1 MKKKG
6 KPKIVHPARK
16 LVFGILLALI
26 LTGVLWM
33 ILLIINIMSTQ
44 QFVNLINYYSTSGE
58 ENNKNSDKR
67 FDGILG
73 TCDEIARDID
83 EAVKEYYDQ
92 WQCKVDLSSRAC
104 FEMVSEQ
111 GDAAIGKLGQGAI
124 IKVEDGEVILSDG
137 IRSGIRNY
145 PEIAEQPAG
154 RLDYITPTMSGN
166 RIDTLFFSRIKGPY
180 YYVEIVDGREMLKY
194 LDKYVNYDEIFAGI
208 ENAYGVM
215 LYIVCPDRENSRYF
229 YNLNGDLIYYYGKA
243 YEDRGIDTNN
253 TEDYKF
259 PASREELL
267 ALDGE
272 MTPGGDMALSYIVR
286 EVPSLDAVLIVVAD
300 SMDAFSKAIDET
312 AAGVMV
318 ILILTITFVVW
329 AVSVYKE
336 MTQGLI
342 TDKKKEMYAPGR
354 MRIIALSCG
363 VLGAIIVFGASVF
376 FRSLN
381 NIFLQITD
389 NQDKLSVIDERI
401 SNNADYLEK
410 RINSRRSLY
419 LDYAK
424 RTAELI
430 EKNPQ
435 LNNKEDLQAINKIIG
450 AEYIILFDSEGR
462 QTGTSS
468 DYINMEL
475 GREDADHPVSSAD
488 FRRLL
493 KGVPGIAHS
502 AFKDEVTGR
511 VLEQYGVRM
520 KEGATGKYG
529 ALIIAVE
536 PANDDENFK
545 SINGILRSLTP
556 AGMLSFMVNPKTGVF
571 TYSMSDEFL
580 EYYYFAKDLGLGDSI
595 IRDGV
600 SDFARIEG
608 VKYLVVSK
616 KAEDGNIIF
625 LCTPNDM
632 LFSKGFRY
640 GFVCAVGFLVVF
652 ALLSLYLLRGYTDR
666 LIAELE
672 KKVPPEKTKS
682 QDEENTEEMRDEL
695 PHSRLGSVI
704 MHITGNATPEKKT
717 LVVFEVMLA
726 LTFIRMF
733 INARSGKVSQEKM
746 LLEYVLTGK
755 WNKGLNI
762 FSLTSIVMLFCALLL
777 GMMFVRFFMNTLGR
791 MLGSRGKTI
800 CRLISNMIN
809 YVGILVFIYYALSYL
824 GVDTNA
830 ILASVGVIG
839 IGVSMGARDL
849 IADIF
854 AGVSMIFE
862 GEYQVGDI
870 VNIDG
875 YRGMVQE
882 VGVRSTRLIGR
893 GGNVKVIGNKDI
905 KSVTNL
911 TKMNSWVAITIKV
924 DVNYA
929 IRDAEEIINRTLPQ
943 IAAKHHEIISG
954 PYYKGILSVEMG
966 FAVLS
971 IIAECNE
978 DDYHKVERTLVR
990 EVLLALRE
998 NNVPVR

>member
-6 KPKIVHPARK
+6 KTRIASPVRK
-16 LVFGILLALI
+16 LVSGILLTLI
-26 LTGVLWM
+26 LAGILWVIM
-33 ILLIINIMSTQ
+33 LFINIMSTQ
-44 QFVNLINYYSTSGE
+44 QFTNLINYYTDSE
-58 ENNKNSDKR
+58 EGTQNEDKR
-67 FDGILG
+67 FDGVVN
-73 TCDEIARDID
+73 TCEEIAGNIE
-83 EAVKEYYDQ
+83 EAVNEFYDQ
-92 WQCKVDLSSRAC
+92 WQCKVDLSARAC
-104 FEMVSEQ
+104 FDMVSEM
-111 GDAAIGKLGQGAI
+111 GDEAIGKLGNGAI
-124 IKVEDGEVILSDG
+124 IKIENGEVTLSDG

-145 PEIAEQPAG
+145 PEIAETVSG
-154 RLDYITPTMSGN
+154 RIDYNTPTTAGN
-166 RIDTLFFSRIKGPY
+166 RRDTLFFSRIKGPY
-180 YYVEIVDGREMLKY
+180 YYVEIVDGRDMLLY
-194 LDKYVNYDEIFAGI
+194 LDKYVNYDEILAGI
-208 ENAYGVM
+208 EYAYGVM
-215 LYIVCPDRENSRYF
+215 LFLVCPDRENSRYF

-243 YEDRGIDTNN
+243 IADRGIETDNAD
-253 TEDYKF
+253 DYML
-259 PASREELL
+259 PSDREGLL
-267 ALDGE
+267 SLNGE
-272 MTPGGDMALSYIVR
+272 MTPSGDYALSYTVKD
-286 EVPSLDAVLIVVAD
+286 VPELDAVLVVVAD
-300 SMDAFSKAIDET
+300 SMDAFARAIEET
-312 AAGVMV
+312 IAGVIV
-318 ILILTITFVVW
+318 ILALAITFIVW
-329 AVSVYKE
+329 VTSVYKE

-354 MRIIALSCG
+354 MRLIAVSCC

-381 NIFLQITD
+381 SIYLQITD
-389 NQDKLSVIDERI
+389 NQDKLAVIDERI

-410 RINSRRSLY
+410 REKSRRSLY
-419 LDYAK
+419 LEYA
-424 RTAELI
+424 RRIAELI

-435 LNNKEDLQAINKIIG
+435 LNNKEDLQAIDKIIQS
-450 AEYIILFDSEGR
+450 EYIILFDSEGK
-462 QTGTSS
+462 QVGTSS

-475 GREDADHPVSSAD
+475 GKEDADHPVSSAD

-493 KGVPGIAHS
+493 KGVSGIAHS

-511 VLEQYGVRM
+511 TLEQYGVRM
-520 KEGATGKYG
+520 KEGTSGKYG

-536 PANDDENFK
+536 PKDDDENSK

-556 AGMLSFMVNPKTGVF
+556 AGMFCFMVDPKNGDLL
-571 TYSMSDEFL
+571 YAMSDEFL
-580 EYYYFAKDLGLGDSI
+580 EFYYNVSELGMSVSMV
-595 IRDGV
+595 RDGV
-600 SDFARIEG
+600 ADFARIEG
-608 VKYLVVSK
+608 IKHLVVSR

-625 LCTPNDM
+625 LSTPNDM
-632 LFSKGFRY
+632 LFSRGLRY
-640 GFVCAVGFLVVF
+640 GFICGIGFLVVF
-652 ALLSLYLLRGYTDR
+652 AILSLYLLRGYTDG

-672 KKVPPEKTKS
+672 KKAPSEETESQEAEKAEKPDS
-682 QDEENTEEMRDEL
+682 DR
-695 PHSRLGSVI
+695 PHSRLGSLI
-704 MHITGNATPEKKT
+704 RHITGNATPEKKAIVT
-717 LVVFEVMLA
+717 FEIILA

-733 INARSGKVSQEKM
+733 INVRSVRTTQKKM
-746 LLEYVLTGK
+746 LLDYVLTGK

-762 FSLTSIVMLFCALLL
+762 FSVTSIVMLFCALVL

-800 CRLISNMIN
+800 CRLISNLIS
-809 YVGILVFIYYALSYL
+809 YIGILVFIYYSLSYL

-882 VGVRSTRLIGR
+882 VGVRSTRLVGR

-971 IIAECNE
+971 IIAECSE
-978 DDYHKVERTLVR
+978 DDYHKVERILVR